1 MLLPFTSS
9 LPSFLSVK
17 TLGSVCYIASMA
29 LSAEQ
34 REWLTLALVPGIGST
49 HFVRLLAR
57 FRSPAEV
64 LRAGERALA
73 EVVRPTLARQ
83 ITQYAEVV
91 DVPHQERRMDACG
104 ATLITLD
111 DTAYPLRLGEIYD
124 PPLALFVRGTL
135 LPEDEHAVAI
145 VGTRRPTPYGLRM
158 AEKLA
163 RELATRGITVV
174 SGLASGIDAAAHRG
188 ALEAG
193 GRTIAVLGN
202 GVDVVYPRENR
213 ELTDRVIAQG
223 CIVSQFPMGYQ
234 PNKGHFPRRNR
245 VISGMTL
252 GTLVVQAPRDSGA
265 LITAHAAVE
274 QGREVFAVPGEAGIH
289 ASEGPHNLIREGAK
303 LVESAEDIIVELN
316 LPAQQRQP
324 LATAS
329 AHPAPSSAGIARSES
344 DSPVNASAKSV
355 TSPPRAAAPAPQ
367 AVVTDTERDV
377 LSVLTAD
384 GAFVDEIAAACRV
397 SIAEALSTLTYLEI
411 KGLVRQFSGKRFA
424 PR

>member
-1 MLLPFTSS
+1 M
-9 LPSFLSVK
+9 V
-17 TLGSVCYIASMA
+17 

-57 FRSPAEV
+57 FRTPAEV

-83 ITQYAEVV
+83 IMQYTEVV
-91 DVPHQERRMDACG
+91 DVKDQERRMDACG
-104 ATLITLD
+104 ATLLTLD
-111 DTAYPLRLGEIYD
+111 DTAYPWRLGEIYD

-135 LPEDEHAVAI
+135 LPEDEHAVAM
-145 VGTRRPTPYGLRM
+145 VGTRRPTPYGIRM

-213 ELTDRVIAQG
+213 ELTDQIIAGG
-223 CIVSQFPMGYQ
+223 CIISQFPMGYQ

-252 GTLVVQAPRDSGA
+252 GTVVVQAPRDSGA

-274 QGREVFAVPGEAGIH
+274 QGREVFAVPGEAGVS
-289 ASEGPHNLIREGAK
+289 ASAGPHGLIREGAK
-303 LVESAEDIIVELN
+303 LVESADDIIVELN
-316 LPAQQRQP
+316 LPAPQRQP
-324 LATAS
+324 LAMAAVQSSPSISEISRTQSAESAS
-329 AHPAPSSAGIARSES
+329 PMRA
-344 DSPVNASAKSV
+344 
-355 TSPPRAAAPAPQ
+355 TPRAAAPTPQ
-367 AVVTDTERDV
+367 AVITDTEREI
-377 LSVLTAD
+377 LSVLTND

-397 SIAEALSTLTYLEI
+397 SIAEALSTLTFLEL

>member
-1 MLLPFTSS
+1 MP
-9 LPSFLSVK
+9 
-17 TLGSVCYIASMA
+17 

-57 FRSPAEV
+57 FRTPSEV

-73 EVVRPTLARQ
+73 EVVRPALARQ

-91 DVPHQERRMDACG
+91 DVNDQERRMDAC
-104 ATLITLD
+104 AASLLTLD
-111 DTAYPLRLGEIYD
+111 DTAYPWRLGEIYD
-124 PPLALFVRGTL
+124 PPLALFVRGSL
-135 LPEDEHAVAI
+135 LPEDEHSVAI
-145 VGTRRPTPYGLRM
+145 VGTRRPTPYGIRM

-163 RELATRGITVV
+163 RELAARGITVV
-174 SGLASGIDAAAHRG
+174 SGLATGIDAAAHRG

-213 ELTDRVIAQG
+213 ELTDRIIERG
-223 CIVSQFPMGYQ
+223 CILSQFPMGYQ

-245 VISGMTL
+245 LISGMTL
-252 GTLVVQAPRDSGA
+252 GTVVVQAPRDSGA

-289 ASEGPHNLIREGAK
+289 ASEGPHGLIREGAK

-316 LPAQQRQP
+316 LPAYQRQP
-324 LATAS
+324 VALAAS
-329 AHPAPSSAGIARSES
+329 STLDSENKSGAPPHRSSPSTVSTKSTLSTTPAG
-344 DSPVNASAKSV
+344 
-355 TSPPRAAAPAPQ
+355 PPRPAVPAPQ
-367 AVVTDTERDV
+367 PPITDTEREV
-377 LSVLTAD
+377 LSVLTAA
-384 GAFVDEIAAACRV
+384 GSFVDEIAAACRI
-397 SIAEALSTLTYLEI
+397 SIAEALSTLTFLEL

>member
-1 MLLPFTSS
+1 MP
-9 LPSFLSVK
+9 LSV
-17 TLGSVCYIASMA
+17 
-29 LSAEQ
+29 EQ

-57 FRSPAEV
+57 FRAPGEV

-73 EVVRPTLARQ
+73 EVVRPALARQ

-91 DVPHQERRMDACG
+91 DVGDQERRMDACG

-111 DTAYPLRLGEIYD
+111 DTAYPWRLGEIYD
-124 PPLALFVRGTL
+124 PPLALFIRGSL

-145 VGTRRPTPYGLRM
+145 VGTRRPTPYGIRM
-158 AEKLA
+158 AEKLS
-163 RELATRGITVV
+163 RELATRGISVV
-174 SGLASGIDAAAHRG
+174 SGLATGVDAAAHRG

-213 ELTDRVIAQG
+213 ELTDQIIARG
-223 CIVSQFPMGYQ
+223 CIISQFPMGHQ

-245 VISGMTL
+245 IISGMTL
-252 GTLVVQAPRDSGA
+252 GTVVVQAPRDSGA

-274 QGREVFAVPGEAGIH
+274 QGREVFAVPGEAGVR
-289 ASEGPHNLIREGAK
+289 ASEGPHGLIREGAK

-324 LATAS
+324 LAAAALAS
-329 AHPAPSSAGIARSES
+329 SPNTSERTGVQSTPLTRSA
-344 DSPVNASAKSV
+344 SP
-355 TSPPRAAAPAPQ
+355 TSTPRAAASAPQ

-397 SIAEALSTLTYLEI
+397 SIAEALSTLTFLEL

>member
-1 MLLPFTSS
+1 MP
-9 LPSFLSVK
+9 
-17 TLGSVCYIASMA
+17 

-57 FRSPAEV
+57 FRTPSEV

-91 DVPHQERRMDACG
+91 DVDDQERRMDAC
-104 ATLITLD
+104 AASLLTLD
-111 DTAYPLRLGEIYD
+111 DTAYPWRLGEIYD
-124 PPLALFVRGTL
+124 PPLALFVRGSL

-145 VGTRRPTPYGLRM
+145 VGTRRPTPYGIRM

-163 RELATRGITVV
+163 RELAARGITVV
-174 SGLASGIDAAAHRG
+174 SGLATGIDAAAHRG

-213 ELTDRVIAQG
+213 ELTDRIIERG
-223 CIVSQFPMGYQ
+223 CILSQFPMGYP

-245 VISGMTL
+245 LISGMTL
-252 GTLVVQAPRDSGA
+252 GTVVVQAPRDSGA

-289 ASEGPHNLIREGAK
+289 ASEGPHGLIREGAK

-316 LPAQQRQP
+316 LPAYQRQP
-324 LATAS
+324 VAMAAS
-329 AHPAPSSAGIARSES
+329 STLDSENKSGAPPHRSSPSTVSTKSTLSTTPAGPLRPA
-344 DSPVNASAKSV
+344 V
-355 TSPPRAAAPAPQ
+355 PAPQ
-367 AVVTDTERDV
+367 PPITDTEREV
-377 LSVLTAD
+377 LSVLTAA
-384 GAFVDEIAAACRV
+384 GSFVDEIAAACRI
-397 SIAEALSTLTYLEI
+397 SIAEALSTLTFLEL